1 MVSGGDGIRIVATAA
16 PTISVQLSRQESW
29 RLYVLLAD
37 DAPFVRHQLNANRHN
52 GLGTVSLSTMGERRQ
67 VLGALLRAATNDDP
81 LTDGLGALKIALSES
96 NYDGA

>member
-1 MVSGGDGIRIVATAA
+1 VSDGDGIRIVAMAA
-16 PTISVQLSRQESW
+16 PSISVELSRQESW

-52 GLGTVSLSTMGERRQ
+52 GLGTVSLSTVGEREQ

-81 LTDGLGALKIALSES
+81 LTGGLGALKTALSES
-96 NYDGA
+96 DCEDA